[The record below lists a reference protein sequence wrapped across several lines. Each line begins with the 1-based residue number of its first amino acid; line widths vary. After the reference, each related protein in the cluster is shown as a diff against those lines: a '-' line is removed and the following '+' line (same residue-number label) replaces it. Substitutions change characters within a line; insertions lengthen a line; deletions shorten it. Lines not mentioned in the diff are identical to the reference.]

1 MKAKEIIGEGLGSLV
16 GKGLVKLGSK
26 LAAKGAAKA
35 AAPIADKAP
44 GITRKVAG
52 AMLRNPKKS
61 IFGAATAYNLA
72 TDPEA
77 GTWTPGGVGRAI
89 GKTIGQA
96 GDVVGGI
103 WQGVSGGVPAAG
115 PDAPGTT
122 EPKQSSTK
130 PASKEISYGEHPV
143 PAPTPDEELAEPK
156 NDNYSSGSYVR
167 DVERRVR
174 QNFEKGV
181 QSYEPGAGQQNEAV
195 KKKFA
200 VTEADKVDFDKDL
213 EQHFPDPHVR
223 RAIASRLSRESG
235 GRNVG
240 ELSYRN
246 TSNKRIREK
255 FPQLRR
261 HSDSQLDALKQ
272 DDKQFFDTA
281 YSKIGGYQYRGRGP
295 IQITGRANYEKLDR
309 DLGLKGA
316 LVKDPD
322 LLLKDPAIAKAATLQ
337 YLKNAGLNKTFTSQ
351 KDAHQAV
358 IAAVGGAAY
367 APGTRLGKSEL
378 AAVSG
383 DTTVAGAPKGAGAK
397 PSTTA
402 EKPPP
407 GQLIQMPDLSMGYK
421 VGDKFVPKT
430 TQGTGAPVDYKQAY
444 SQATSSGGISR
455 AEAMRQANA
464 ELASLRGAP
473 REPSRPVAEPSSVVP
488 KPPVAPDTAKT
499 PDSKSAPAYAQA
511 YPTKSVVPAQDT
523 GSWDKFINTVTKGR
537 VSPEEK
543 GQVQVPES
551 VNTEIQDILR
561 LAGKR

>member
-35 AAPIADKAP
+35 AAKAAAPIADKAP
-44 GITRKVAG
+44 SIARKVGG

-61 IFGAATAYNLA
+61 IVGTIGGAGTAYNLA

-77 GTWTPGGVGRAI
+77 DTWTPGGVGRAI
-89 GKTIGQA
+89 GKTISQA
-96 GDVVGGI
+96 GDFVGGI
-103 WQGVSGGVPAAG
+103 WQGASGGVPN
-115 PDAPGTT
+115 APGTA
-122 EPKQSSTK
+122 EPEQSSTK

-143 PAPTPDEELAEPK
+143 PAPVPQDEAEPT
-156 NDNYSSGSYVR
+156 NDNYGSGSYVR

-200 VTEADKVDFDKDL
+200 IAEANKEKEDPLTAIQRGIYGQESVSGKIKTDQPNYAGARGPMQIMPGTFDWMKKKKIIPQDYDIKNPEHNKQAGNALIAHYYKKYDGNTAKVAAAYYAGPGAINKDGSINTHWRDKKN
-213 EQHFPDPHVR
+213 PKAPT
-223 RAIASRLSRESG
+223 
-235 GRNVG
+235 VG
-240 ELSYRN
+240 EY
-246 TSNKRIREK
+246 I
-255 FPQLRR
+255 
-261 HSDSQLDALKQ
+261 SQTQ
-272 DDKQFFDTA
+272 
-281 YSKIGGYQYRGRGP
+281 
-295 IQITGRANYEKLDR
+295 
-309 DLGLKGA
+309 
-316 LVKDPD
+316 
-322 LLLKDPAIAKAATLQ
+322 AKANLP
-337 YLKNAGLNKTFTSQ
+337 G
-351 KDAHQAV
+351 
-358 IAAVGGAAY
+358 IAA
-367 APGTRLGKSEL
+367 TTTL
-378 AAVSG
+378 AGV
-383 DTTVAGAPKGAGAK
+383 PKGSGAK

-402 EKPPP
+402 EKLPP
-407 GQLIQMPDLSMGYK
+407 GQLIQMPDLSMGYV

-444 SQATSSGGISR
+444 SQAVSSGGISR

-464 ELASLRGAP
+464 ELVTLRGTP
-473 REPSRPVAEPSSVVP
+473 REPSRPVAEPSSVIP
-488 KPPVAPDTAKT
+488 KPPIAPDTAKT
-499 PDSKSAPAYAQA
+499 PNSKSAPAYAQA